1 MKSAMVDVSEKQR
14 NEENDPV
21 SMMPAGH
28 SGATEKM
35 MLHIDPRCFSIRV
48 FRIGEF

>member
-1 MKSAMVDVSEKQR
+1 MHSAMVDVSEKQR

-21 SMMPAGH
+21 SVMPAGH

-35 MLHIDPRCFSIRV
+35 MLFVDQRCFALVS
-48 FRIGEF
+48 FDW

>member
-1 MKSAMVDVSEKQR
+1 MISAMVDVSEKRR

-21 SMMPAGH
+21 SVMPAGH

-35 MLHIDPRCFSIRV
+35 MLFVDQRYFSIRV